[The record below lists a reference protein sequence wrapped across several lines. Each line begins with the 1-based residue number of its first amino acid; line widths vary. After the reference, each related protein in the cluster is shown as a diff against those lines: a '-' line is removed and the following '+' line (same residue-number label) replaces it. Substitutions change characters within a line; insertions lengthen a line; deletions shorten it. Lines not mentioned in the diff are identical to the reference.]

1 MRNMTS
7 LLLNWN
13 QNEGVTL
20 NSQKSRA
27 ESNMCVVDLSHL
39 VNSENLNNYSNITNR
54 KGNNLLKLIILAIKT
69 TNALPLIVVQ
79 PCT

>member
-1 MRNMTS
+1 MTS